1 MSSGIVYGRRE
12 VLAQLAGTAALTVFG
27 AAAINQP
34 VVAAVAKDLD
44 LKSATPVTFRPV
56 VGEYWKITGQS
67 KPFMFESL
75 QVFSDPN
82 RSKRPRGIR
91 QDSFS
96 LLLSAPAGTS
106 LAAGIYAVKSPS
118 LGRFSVYMNE
128 IRLSGTFSTSSV
140 LGQAELFL
148 SGVSANL
155 QNDTE
160 PKSYFEIPFN

>member
-1 MSSGIVYGRRE
+1 MSEGNLVSRRD
-12 VLAQLAGTAALTVFG
+12 LFTQFTATAAMTVFG
-27 AAAINQP
+27 TIAISRP
-34 VVAAVAKDLD
+34 AIGAVAKDID
-44 LKSATPVTFRPV
+44 LKSATSETFRPA

-67 KPFMFESL
+67 KPFQFESL
-75 QVFSDPN
+75 QVFIDPN

-106 LAAGIYAVKSPS
+106 LAAGIYAVKSPK
-118 LGRFSVYMNE
+118 LGRFSIYMNE
-128 IRLSGTFSTSSV
+128 VRLTGTFPSSSV

-155 QNDTE
+155 PNDTR
-160 PKSYFEIPFN
+160 PKTYFEVPFN